1 MGNTLTFTK
10 EAEFEKALIDEL
22 LRHDWGE
29 VLEFKDENELI
40 ENWKKIIFE
49 NNCSIDRLDKYPL
62 TDTEMGQ
69 ILEEIDKIKTPC
81 KLNGFINGKTISIKR
96 DNPDDIAHFGK
107 EISLKIFDRNEISG
121 KSRYQIVRQ
130 PRFYRNKQIQRDR
143 RGDLL
148 LLINGMPVIHIELK
162 ASGINVGEAI
172 EQINKYS
179 QEGIFK
185 GIFSLIQVFVAMTPE
200 ETVYFANNPNSE
212 GRFNDKF
219 YFHWGEVNNEP
230 VNDWKKICSQFLS
243 IPMAHNLIG
252 SYTVADGGDNNLKV
266 LRSYQYYAVYGIFN
280 KVSENK
286 WFNKDQRGG
295 YIWHTTGSGKT
306 MTSFKAAQLIA
317 DYKKADK
324 VVFLMDRIELG
335 NQSLLEYRG
344 FAGECIEIQATENTN
359 ILKSKL
365 KSNDNSDTLIV
376 TSIQKMS
383 KIKLEEGINEKD
395 IAAINSKRIV
405 FIIDEC
411 HRSTFGEMIYS
422 IKNTFTNALF
432 FGFSGTPIQDENK
445 KDDST
450 TSDVFGNEIH
460 RYSISDGIRDRNVLG
475 FDIKYTNLMDIEK
488 FRKQFALEKAHVK
501 TEEEAMEDP
510 LKKRIYLDYMLQST
524 NLDVENRIP
533 NVDFELI
540 KENIVEDIFKSW
552 VLLSSNYK
560 FHAILATSSI
570 KEACEYYDLFK
581 KFDEDGYDIK
591 LKVTCV
597 FDDCDTGADGFAKET
612 KMIEILE
619 DYNNNFNFNY
629 TLSDWGKFKKDVAL
643 RLAHKKQYENLKD
656 DKKLNIVIVVDQMLT
671 GYDSKWVNTLYLDKE
686 LKNEGLVQAFSRT
699 NRLCDS
705 DKPFGNIVCYRRCFR
720 MEENVNEAFRIYSG
734 NKTGGIF
741 VNKLKDNL
749 TKMNLKFDEIKLIY
763 ENNKIY
769 DFSKNPDSEED
780 RQKIANLINELADL
794 MISSKIQGYN
804 DGKNNI
810 EQHISKDEIFIM
822 HFSYDIY
829 LRLLQ
834 RYRELFNRSVDGK
847 QIEKVPYGFNPIIAQ
862 SNKARVDYNFF
873 NSKFKKWYKIYQQY
887 KDVDGHKEEIEEAL
901 NEFNGSYLSLSP
913 EDQEIVKNII
923 FEVRTGELFLKE
935 NETLI
940 DCINAKKAEKEND
953 SIKRFCEIFGYDE
966 KLVREILKQEVTEAN
981 INEYGRR
988 DKISNTLDIEKAEK
1002 YFIEKFGH
1010 KISRGKIVQKSE
1022 AKLNEFILGTDRNY

>member
-1 MGNTLTFTK
+1 MGNALTFTK
-10 EAEFEKALIDEL
+10 ESEFEKALIDEL

-121 KSRYQIVRQ
+121 GKSRYQIVRQ
-130 PRFYRNKQIQRDR
+130 PKFYRNKQIQRDR

-230 VNDWKKICSQFLS
+230 VNDWKKITAQFLS

-266 LRSYQYYAVYGIFN
+266 LRSYQYYAVYGIFQ

-359 ILKSKL
+359 VLKSKL

-432 FGFSGTPIQDENK
+432 L
-445 KDDST
+445 DSL
-450 TSDVFGNEIH
+450 VPQFKMK
-460 RYSISDGIRDRNVLG
+460 
-475 FDIKYTNLMDIEK
+475 IK
-488 FRKQFALEKAHVK
+488 
-501 TEEEAMEDP
+501 
-510 LKKRIYLDYMLQST
+510 
-524 NLDVENRIP
+524 
-533 NVDFELI
+533 
-540 KENIVEDIFKSW
+540 
-552 VLLSSNYK
+552 
-560 FHAILATSSI
+560 
-570 KEACEYYDLFK
+570 
-581 KFDEDGYDIK
+581 
-591 LKVTCV
+591 
-597 FDDCDTGADGFAKET
+597 
-612 KMIEILE
+612 KMIVQLQMFLE
-619 DYNNNFNFNY
+619 M
-629 TLSDWGKFKKDVAL
+629 KFIDI
-643 RLAHKKQYENLKD
+643 Q
-656 DKKLNIVIVVDQMLT
+656 
-671 GYDSKWVNTLYLDKE
+671 
-686 LKNEGLVQAFSRT
+686 LVM
-699 NRLCDS
+699 
-705 DKPFGNIVCYRRCFR
+705 V
-720 MEENVNEAFRIYSG
+720 
-734 NKTGGIF
+734 
-741 VNKLKDNL
+741 
-749 TKMNLKFDEIKLIY
+749 
-763 ENNKIY
+763 
-769 DFSKNPDSEED
+769 
-780 RQKIANLINELADL
+780 
-794 MISSKIQGYN
+794 
-804 DGKNNI
+804 
-810 EQHISKDEIFIM
+810 
-822 HFSYDIY
+822 
-829 LRLLQ
+829 
-834 RYRELFNRSVDGK
+834 
-847 QIEKVPYGFNPIIAQ
+847 
-862 SNKARVDYNFF
+862 
-873 NSKFKKWYKIYQQY
+873 
-887 KDVDGHKEEIEEAL
+887 
-901 NEFNGSYLSLSP
+901 
-913 EDQEIVKNII
+913 
-923 FEVRTGELFLKE
+923 
-935 NETLI
+935 
-940 DCINAKKAEKEND
+940 
-953 SIKRFCEIFGYDE
+953 
-966 KLVREILKQEVTEAN
+966 
-981 INEYGRR
+981 
-988 DKISNTLDIEKAEK
+988 
-1002 YFIEKFGH
+1002 
-1010 KISRGKIVQKSE
+1010 
-1022 AKLNEFILGTDRNY
+1022 